1 MCITVITTFLQ
12 ILIWL
17 PAANTQGNS
26 EFRLI
31 ILALG
36 EREENKQLTV
46 TLSNNFKSLFL

>member
-1 MCITVITTFLQ
+1 MCIPVITIFLQ

-17 PAANTQGNS
+17 PAANTLGNS

-36 EREENKQLTV
+36 EFEENKQFTV
-46 TLSNNFKSLFL
+46 TLSNNFKSLLL